1 MKILPTYFVLVCTIL
16 TAFSVNG
23 RLEPPE
29 FELPEYPHGH
39 MRHPID
45 RIPTRNVN
53 YKMPQY
59 DDQLPDFP
67 NYTETNFLDI
77 LNAGPYIPL
86 WLINPAYYIVEVMMR
101 TVVYLASS

>member
-67 NYTETNFLDI
+67 KEGKLLSSTLAENF
-77 LNAGPYIPL
+77 YQ
-86 WLINPAYYIVEVMMR
+86 IV
-101 TVVYLASS
+101 